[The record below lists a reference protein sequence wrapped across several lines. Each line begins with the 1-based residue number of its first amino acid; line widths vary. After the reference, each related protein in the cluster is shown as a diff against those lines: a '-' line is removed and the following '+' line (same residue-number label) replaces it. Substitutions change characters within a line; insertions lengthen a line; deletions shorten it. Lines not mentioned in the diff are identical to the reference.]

1 MIALDHLSSTAN
13 DLLDEIIDETNS
25 YIQNLKENAIK
36 EVLDIYSIEDLR
48 KQQVIPKF
56 IGNSKKF
63 EHTVENTKSA
73 SFKR

>member
-1 MIALDHLSSTAN
+1 MDFSK
-13 DLLDEIIDETNS
+13 IIKD
-25 YIQNLKENAIK
+25 
-36 EVLDIYSIEDLR
+36 YSIEDLR

-63 EHTVENTKSA
+63 KHTVENTKSA